1 MKLFFKTTLWA
12 TVVALFFSTPAIS
25 QFARCQGKQIV
36 DANGNNLLLRGIG
49 LGGWLVPEAYM
60 LHMPGF
66 GSPKDIHNKVESLL
80 GAADTDEF
88 YRRYTAN
95 YVTEQDIRLIASWG
109 FNSIRLPF
117 NYRMLSPENQPGV
130 YLEAGF
136 QVIDSL
142 IVWCQRSHL
151 YVILDLHCAP
161 GGQNSG
167 NISDSDGTARLW
179 TETANQERTI
189 ELWSV
194 LAQRYRDN
202 ITVIGYDLLN
212 EPVMPSGTT
221 NLDLRNF
228 YMRLCTAVRK
238 VDPNHILFI
247 EGSQWATNFQNL
259 TPPVLFGSNIVYAF
273 HKYWNSTAASS
284 IQYITEIRRLY
295 NVPIWLGEFGENSNQ
310 WLHETIALME
320 TNDIGWN
327 VWTHKKVATVT
338 SMLSA
343 PQPANFQRL
352 VDYWNG
358 QASRPSSD
366 LARQVLFDLAD
377 GLRLDRCTFH
387 PDLLASCTDL
397 TLAGKAKPYSL
408 LPVPGAIPAT
418 DYDLGMN
425 NVAYY
430 DSPKV
435 LHDVQAEPSD
445 YNKRYQYRND
455 GVDIGKAASGE
466 FYVGWIDTG
475 EWLQYTLQA
484 DSTAVYDLSVR
495 IASTTAAGRL
505 KIVLDGQTL
514 ATGLV
519 IPNTGGWEKWR
530 EVLVAKPRVDKGLH
544 TMRVAAEQGGF
555 NLAQLLFDLATETG
569 VNSESGSAR
578 SFLLAQNYPNPFNTS
593 TLLSFTL
600 PKREIVTLSV
610 YDTMGREQAV
620 LLSGELDSGSHQ
632 LRWNSADIASGVYFL
647 KLSAGANIIVRKAL
661 LVK

>member
-1 MKLFFKTTLWA
+1 MKRFLLAMIWA
-12 TVVALFFSTPAIS
+12 TSVALFFSTPAQC
-25 QFARCQGKQIV
+25 QFVRCQGKQIV
-36 DANGNNLLLRGIG
+36 DADGKNLLLRGIG

-60 LHMPGF
+60 LQMPGF
-66 GSPKDIHNKVESLL
+66 GSPKDIRSKIESVL
-80 GAADTDEF
+80 GTTDTDEF
-88 YRRYTAN
+88 YRRYTAHF
-95 YVTEQDIRLIASWG
+95 VAEQDIRLIASWG

-142 IVWCQRSHL
+142 VVWCHRHHL

-179 TETANQERTI
+179 TEPANQDRTI
-189 ELWSV
+189 ELWRV
-194 LAQRYRDN
+194 LAQRYKDN
-202 ITVIGYDLLN
+202 TTIIGYDLLN

-228 YMRLCTAVRK
+228 YMRLCTAVRN

-247 EGSQWATNFQNL
+247 EGGQWATNFQSL
-259 TPPVLFGSNIVYAF
+259 TPPVLFGTNIVYAF

-320 TNDIGWN
+320 SNDIGWN

-352 VDYWNG
+352 VDYWNN
-358 QASRPSSD
+358 QAGRPSTD
-366 LARQVLFDLAD
+366 LSRQVLFDLAD

-387 PDLLASCTDL
+387 ADFLASCTDL
-397 TLAGKAKPYSL
+397 SLAGQTKPYSL

-430 DSPKV
+430 DLPKV
-435 LHDVQAEPSD
+435 LHDVQSEPSD
-445 YNKRYQYRND
+445 YNKGYQYRND

-466 FYVGWIDTG
+466 FYVGWIESG
-475 EWLQYTLQA
+475 EWLQYTLQV
-484 DSTAVYDLSVR
+484 DSTAVYDLSIR
-495 IASTTAAGRL
+495 IASTTATGRM

-514 ATGLV
+514 VAG
-519 IPNTGGWEKWR
+519 IAIANTGGWEKWR
-530 EVLVAKPRVDKGLH
+530 EVFVAKARLNKGLH
-544 TMRVAAEQGGF
+544 TMRVVAEQGGF
-555 NLAQLLFDLATETG
+555 NLAQLLFDINTETG
-569 VNSESGSAR
+569 VNTESGSVG
-578 SFLLAQNYPNPFNTS
+578 SFALAQNYPNPFNAS
-593 TLLSFTL
+593 TVLTFFL
-600 PKREIVTLSV
+600 PKRENATLAV
-610 YDTMGREQAV
+610 YDSSGREQRV
-620 LLSGELDSGSHQ
+620 LLAGELDSGSHQ
-632 LRWNSADIASGVYFL
+632 ATWNCSGMASGVYFL
-647 KLSAGANIIVRKAL
+647 KLTAGENVLVRKAL
-661 LVK
+661 LIK